1 MELLS
6 FLIVG
11 VFVGILGSL
20 LGIGGGVV
28 IVPLLVF
35 YWGYEPQVAIGTS
48 VLVVLLN
55 SISGTLGYMR
65 KKQVCVD
72 AAIKF
77 AIATVPGA
85 FLGSYAAEFLQGRL
99 FYGVFGFFFLGVAYN
114 MFTKATKKDGTSG
127 ANAQVPEHYNW
138 QLGVLCSVFVGFL
151 ASILGIGGGIVH
163 WPFMA

>member
-65 KKQVCVD
+65 KK
-72 AAIKF
+72 
-77 AIATVPGA
+77 
-85 FLGSYAAEFLQGRL
+85 
-99 FYGVFGFFFLGVAYN
+99 
-114 MFTKATKKDGTSG
+114 
-127 ANAQVPEHYNW
+127 
-138 QLGVLCSVFVGFL
+138 
-151 ASILGIGGGIVH
+151 
-163 WPFMA
+163 

>member
-1 MELLS
+1 MELIL

-11 VFVGILGSL
+11 IFVGILGSL

-65 KKQVCVD
+65 QKQVCVD

-77 AIATVPGA
+77 ALATVPGA
-85 FLGSYAAEFLQGRL
+85 FLGSFAAEFLQGRL
-99 FYGVFGFFFLGVAYN
+99 FFGVFCLI
-114 MFTKATKKDGTSG
+114 
-127 ANAQVPEHYNW
+127 
-138 QLGVLCSVFVGFL
+138 FV
-151 ASILGIGGGIVH
+151 
-163 WPFMA
+163 